1 MAALKGRAGAQ
12 QKGAHATPAGGASA
26 SAPAAKPREASD
38 SAAPKQLRS
47 SVWYYVASKCAF
59 IKYLAS

>member
-1 MAALKGRAGAQ
+1 MGRGLETRAAGRLR
-12 QKGAHATPAGGASA
+12 AGGASA

-47 SVWYYVASKCAF
+47 SVWYYVGSKCAF

>member
-47 SVWYYVASKCAF
+47 SVWYYVAPKCSF